1 MRHDFEDV
9 EVKRNA
15 PELLEKALA
24 SKRRLCMIGTG
35 AMSDPYMHCEEKLR
49 LTRRCLEVIDR
60 HGFGVTVLTKSDM
73 IFVMPICF
81 AVLTARQRRLYR

>member
-49 LTRRCLEVIDR
+49 LT
-60 HGFGVTVLTKSDM
+60 K
-73 IFVMPICF
+73 
-81 AVLTARQRRLYR
+81 AVS